1 MQSDSYDATE
11 EEGKT
16 TSDEF
21 ATDAMGEMKGEEGEV
36 EDHDDDE
43 EDDQFDSGMDALEVT
58 NDHTKNTPLLWAT
71 HCGHLRVIWMLL
83 NDGFSP
89 NDLDK
94 MGNNAVH
101 LAAAYGDVKIMQV
114 IINDGGNCNVVNHYK
129 NLPLDMAKNK
139 AVRDLVAVAMVT
151 GASMTDDDRRIKH
164 EQNMKNYQRMMNT
177 LVDAI
182 QEASAHIHSTT
193 STSSN
198 MIITNAF
205 SNKKTNRMLS
215 DAIELG
221 KEFALDLDYIK
232 QAEDLLQRWEV
243 TQDLMQDIV
252 NLQKC
257 MPIKTQTDYMDNV
270 YRLEKSIEK
279 AIQYGIDQN
288 QIQVALDLI
297 ARCQVEYWLS
307 VLLERLKDVTTADD
321 SNEHDMNKLRA
332 AMKKAALLQADEEI
346 IDRGTKFLGR
356 LDAELGISR
365 ALKHIPVVKMPMD
378 NAPEGYYTEKDIGK
392 VKETEGYPL
401 PPAETG
407 EYVWIPA
414 ESYTNFLDA
423 INRLKHVMNGA
434 DQFGANPAVLVEAKE
449 RATKA
454 EKEIKQLE
462 AKDANDK
469 IIAIEAVKK
478 LAKKLKGK
486 GGGKKK

>member
-1 MQSDSYDATE
+1 MDSQSSMMDSFDGHE
-11 EEGKT
+11 EEGK
-16 TSDEF
+16 
-21 ATDAMGEMKGEEGEV
+21 ATDDFTADAMSEMKGEDGE
-36 EDHDDDE
+36 EDE
-43 EDDQFDSGMDALEVT
+43 EEEDEDQFDSGIDAMEVS

-71 HCGHLRVIWMLL
+71 HCGHMRVIWLLL
-83 NDGFSP
+83 NDGYSP
-89 NDLDK
+89 NDVDK

-114 IINDGGNCNVVNHYK
+114 IINDGGNANAVNHYK
-129 NLPLDMAKNK
+129 NLPIDMAKNK
-139 AVRDLVAVAMVT
+139 AIRDIVSVAMVT
-151 GASMTDDDRRIKH
+151 GASMTDEDRRIKH
-164 EQNMKNYQRMMNT
+164 EQNMKQYQRMMNT

-182 QEASAHIHSTT
+182 QEAGAHIQSTT

-198 MIITNAF
+198 MIVTNAF
-205 SNKKTNRMLS
+205 SNKKINRMLL

-221 KEFALDLDYIK
+221 KEYALDLDYIK

-252 NLQKC
+252 NLQKI
-257 MPIKTQTDYMDNV
+257 MPIKTQTNYIDNV

-288 QIQVALDLI
+288 QIQLALDLI
-297 ARCQVEYWLS
+297 ARCQTEYWLS
-307 VLLERLKDVTTADD
+307 VLLTRLQDVTTADD

-332 AMKKAALLQADEEI
+332 AMKKAQLLQADEAM
-346 IDRGTKFLGR
+346 IDQGNRFLGR
-356 LDAELGISR
+356 LDAELGMTR
-365 ALKHIPVVKMPMD
+365 ALKNIPPIKLPME
-378 NAPEGYYTEKDIGK
+378 NAPEGYYTERDIGK

-414 ESYTNFLDA
+414 ESFTQFVDA
-423 INRLKHVMNGA
+423 INRLKSVMNGSE
-434 DQFGANPAVLVEAKE
+434 QLGANPNIVAEAKE
-449 RATKA
+449 RIAKA
-454 EKEIKQLE
+454 EKEMKQLE

-469 IIAIEAVKK
+469 LVAIEAVKK

-486 GGGKKK
+486 KKK